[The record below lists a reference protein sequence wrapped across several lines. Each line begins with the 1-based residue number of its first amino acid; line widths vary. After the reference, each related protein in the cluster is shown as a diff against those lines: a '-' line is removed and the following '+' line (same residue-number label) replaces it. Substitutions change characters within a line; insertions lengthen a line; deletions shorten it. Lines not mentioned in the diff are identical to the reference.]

1 MPKNKSNNSAIPTPI
16 ERHDTA
22 AWASIEKMKDASKVT
37 IPPEFQVE
45 NAKKHVDAN
54 QK

>member
-1 MPKNKSNNSAIPTPI
+1 MAKSKDQRNHIPTPI

-22 AWASIEKMKDASKVT
+22 AWASIEKTKDKSNVT
-37 IPPEFQVE
+37 IPPEFQVA

>member
-1 MPKNKSNNSAIPTPI
+1 MPKNKPDKHSIPTPI
-16 ERHDTA
+16 ERHSTA
-22 AWASIEKMKDASKVT
+22 AWASVESIIPESRVT
-37 IPPEFQVE
+37 IPPEFQVA